1 MERTVS
7 LPDEISRALAELKEG
22 QTALYGERLKGIYL
36 FGSYSRGDFTE
47 GSDVDIAVLLS
58 GEVRVGEE
66 IDRIS
71 VIASS
76 ISLRYGI
83 TLSVLPIPE
92 TWWVSRKSPWLEN
105 LRREG
110 IPLPI
115 TVPSADSQWELA
127 VLAEPKTIPAEGWL

>member
-1 MERTVS
+1 MEQTVS

-22 QTALYGERLKGIYL
+22 LIALYGKRLKGIYL
-36 FGSYSRGDFTE
+36 FGSYSRGDFKE

-58 GEVRVGEE
+58 GEVKVGEE
-66 IDRIS
+66 IDRIG
-71 VIASS
+71 VIASN

-92 TWWVSRKSPWLEN
+92 TWWASRKSPRLEN
-105 LRREG
+105 LKREG

-115 TVPSADSQWELA
+115 TVLSADSRWEGETP
-127 VLAEPKTIPAEGWL
+127 AEPKTIPAEGWL

>member
-7 LPDEISRALAELKEG
+7 LPDEISRALAELREG
-22 QTALYGERLKGIYL
+22 LTALYGERLKGIYL
-36 FGSYSRGDFTE
+36 SGSYSRGDFTE
-47 GSDVDIAVLLS
+47 GSDVDIAVLLA
-58 GEVRVGEE
+58 GEVKVGEE

-71 VIASS
+71 VLASD

-92 TWWVSRKSPWLEN
+92 TWWASRTSPWLEN

-110 IPLPI
+110 IKL
-115 TVPSADSQWELA
+115 
-127 VLAEPKTIPAEGWL
+127 